1 VPASNLI
8 GITLAGLIVV
18 GCSAQPPSPPES
30 VPPAIPREVV
40 AEAMK
45 LRQDFGL
52 RADEGWIVVVER
64 DPRSSD
70 EPFGVRLTPDEIA
83 VLEARARNA
92 EAVLPVVVAYGY
104 EHVDDFGGAYID
116 QRGGGFVVALF
127 KGGTEIR
134 ADALS
139 GLLHPD
145 AKWAIRQV
153 QYSEAALNA
162 LHDRVASDA
171 AWLKS
176 AGILLLSVATDVPT
190 NRVEIVYDS
199 QDAGA
204 VDVIRERY
212 PPGDMLT
219 LVLDPH
225 PVAFLPRGSLAGR
238 VVDSRGQPVPD
249 LLIRA
254 IGDIADAEPDGGVAY
269 GTDAEGAFL
278 IPRLAAMGWEVQAL
292 IGIPD
297 DGWKVVGSVP
307 VDVVAETTTS
317 VVIQV
322 P

>member
-1 VPASNLI
+1 
-8 GITLAGLIVV
+8 
-18 GCSAQPPSPPES
+18 
-30 VPPAIPREVV
+30 
-40 AEAMK
+40 M
-45 LRQDFGL
+45 
-52 RADEGWIVVVER
+52 
-64 DPRSSD
+64 
-70 EPFGVRLTPDEIA
+70 
-83 VLEARARNA
+83 
-92 EAVLPVVVAYGY
+92 LPVVVAYGH

-127 KGGTEIR
+127 KGDTEIR

-139 GLLHPD
+139 RLLHRD

-176 AGILLLSVATDVPT
+176 AGILLLSVATDVST

-199 QDAGA
+199 HDAGA

-238 VVDSRGQPVPD
+238 VVDSRGQPAPD

-269 GTDAEGAFL
+269 GTDADGAFF
-278 IPRLAAMGWEVQAL
+278 IPRLAAMGWEVQAP

-297 DGWKVVGSVP
+297 DGWKVLGGVH
-307 VDVVAETTTS
+307 VDVVAEMTTS
-317 VVIQV
+317 VMIQV